1 MWRATFAWHVEDM
14 DLYSINYIH
23 WGAPKYWYAIP
34 SQRADAFEATMR
46 SELQLP
52 TGHTS
57 LDMFGRAFLCRGD
70 RVLAIHAT

>member
-34 SQRADAFEATMR
+34 SMRAEAFEQTMS
-46 SELQLP
+46 SESSDLV
-52 TGHTS
+52 TS
-57 LDMFGRAFLCRGD
+57 TLS
-70 RVLAIHAT
+70 